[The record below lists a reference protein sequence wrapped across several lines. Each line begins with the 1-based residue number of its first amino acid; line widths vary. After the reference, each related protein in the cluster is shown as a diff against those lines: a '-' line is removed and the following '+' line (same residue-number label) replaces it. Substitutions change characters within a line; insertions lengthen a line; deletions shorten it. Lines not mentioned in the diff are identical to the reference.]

1 MAGSIAIGYVM
12 DFSFKSRRARGF
24 TGISLVAVIGT
35 IIWAGGLAN
44 QHGYSLD
51 KLPEK
56 KLDFK
61 DSGIEFA
68 GPFVLY
74 MSYGLLDAMYQSMV
88 YWLIGALADD
98 SQTLSRYSGFYK
110 GVQSAGA
117 AVAWQVDTRKVPLMS
132 QLIVN
137 WSLTT
142 VSYPLLV
149 LLVYFYVKN
158 DNDDDSNDKV

>member
-1 MAGSIAIGYVM
+1 M
-12 DFSFKSRRARGF
+12 
-24 TGISLVAVIGT
+24 
-35 IIWAGGLAN
+35 
-44 QHGYSLD
+44 
-51 KLPEK
+51 
-56 KLDFK
+56 
-61 DSGIEFA
+61 
-68 GPFVLY
+68 
-74 MSYGLLDAMYQSMV
+74 
-88 YWLIGALADD
+88 
-98 SQTLSRYSGFYK
+98 
-110 GVQSAGA
+110 QSAGA